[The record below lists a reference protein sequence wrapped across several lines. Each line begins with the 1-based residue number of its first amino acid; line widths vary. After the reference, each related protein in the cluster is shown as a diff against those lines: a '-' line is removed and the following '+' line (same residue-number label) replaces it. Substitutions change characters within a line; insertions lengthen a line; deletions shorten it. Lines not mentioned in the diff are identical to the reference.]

1 MLLLWRPYGMILKLK
16 RTPGIY
22 LVGFMGCGKSTVGR
36 ALADELGWRFV
47 DLDAEIEK
55 AEGTPIAEIFD
66 TRGEAAFRLI
76 EAAALRNTVRKI
88 ECGQPH
94 VVALGGGA
102 FLQDNNATLLSD
114 KGVSIWL
121 DCPFAMVQQRVGGD
135 LQRPLAREPE
145 KFRALYETRRPLYA
159 RADYRIDI
167 HDDNCADAVK
177 QILALGL
184 V

>member
-1 MLLLWRPYGMILKLK
+1 
-16 RTPGIY
+16 
-22 LVGFMGCGKSTVGR
+22 
-36 ALADELGWRFV
+36 
-47 DLDAEIEK
+47 
-55 AEGTPIAEIFD
+55 
-66 TRGEAAFRLI
+66 
-76 EAAALRNTVRKI
+76 
-88 ECGQPH
+88 
-94 VVALGGGA
+94 
-102 FLQDNNATLLSD
+102 
-114 KGVSIWL
+114 
-121 DCPFAMVQQRVGGD
+121 MVQQRVGGD